1 MTKKVADLSAYQGS
15 SETYMKSLKSH
26 GIDTTVVK
34 LTEGVKYVNPK
45 AREQISNGFKVF
57 GTVSVYH
64 FFHGHGSS
72 EAKYFLAWVK
82 SFGLDKSTV
91 LALDVEAQD
100 LPWKTTAEVNAF
112 LKELKANGFT
122 NVITYGSGSWFAE
135 KRIDRAKLIDK
146 HIWVAAY
153 GVSQPG
159 IDNANAWQYTDN
171 YDGLKV
177 DASLD
182 FDGSL
187 SGSGVVIKPAKPEYY
202 QTPGLYEATQSV
214 LHQFNDVQFKSKRHT
229 RLIKGSR
236 FYATPI
242 KYGKIYR
249 LSTPTGYYTAN
260 KDKVKFIFAVKA
272 GDK

>member
-15 SETYMKSLKSH
+15 SEAYMRSLKSH
-26 GIDTTVVK
+26 GIDSIVAK
-34 LTEGVKYVNPK
+34 LTEGTGYINPK
-45 AREQISNGFKVF
+45 AREQVANGFKVF

-182 FDGSL
+182 FDGLL
-187 SGSGVVIKPAKPEYY
+187 SGSGVVIKPVKPEYY

-214 LHQFNDVQFKSKRHT
+214 IHQFNDVQFKSKRHT
-229 RLIKGSR
+229 RLINGSR

-242 KYGKIYR
+242 KYGEIYR

-272 GDK
+272 GGK